1 MKLTKTNAFRL
12 KHINTLTFQN
22 IRDLSNN
29 FDKLS
34 DEQKIK
40 VANIIY
46 DTYQKTINHKKDFQ
60 ERGGIFKRNKDLSEK
75 ISIAYIFPLTTG
87 SLSLIGLASLCCSI
101 AYNEPFGFLLSG
113 TLFAG
118 GFGATV
124 GGILLDSFRN
134 MKLILSR
141 YPIEKWRE
149 NKTQKALYK
158 ATMLKE
164 IVDNHKSVNSE
175 MEGCENETYKD

>member
-40 VANIIY
+40 VANIY

-60 ERGGIFKRNKDLSEK
+60 ERGGIFKRNKDLNAK
-75 ISIAYIFPLTTG
+75 VSIPYIFPLTTG
-87 SLSLIGLASLCCSI
+87 SLSLIGLATLCCSV
-101 AYNEPFGFLLSG
+101 AYNEPFGFLLGG

-124 GGILLDSFRN
+124 GGILLDSFKN

-141 YPIEKWRE
+141 YPIEKWRANMAE
-149 NKTQKALYK
+149 KAVDK
-158 ATMLKE
+158 ATMLKG
-164 IVDNHKSVNSE
+164 IADSHNVLKNK
-175 MEGCENETYKD
+175 MEGCENETYKN